1 MIFSSPIFLFGFLP
15 AVLLGYFLQRRLLP
29 RQTGNAV
36 LLLFSGFFYLYGAAE
51 FILILLLSTMIDY
64 WLGRAIERSAK
75 AGRFWLAL
83 AIFENL
89 GLLVYFK
96 YAGFFAAEL
105 SRWFL
110 PLPDSSL
117 PLAQTLLPIGISF
130 ITFQKI
136 SYAVDVYR
144 GHIAAEKN
152 PLDFFLYVT
161 FFPQLNAGPIVRFGQ
176 IREQLKRRTETWDG
190 FYQGVLRFIWGLAK
204 MVVVAGACAQVAD
217 AVFALPPELLD
228 TKMAWLGAIAYTL
241 QIYFDFSAYT
251 DMAIG
256 LGLLFGFRLP
266 ENFRRPYSALSVTDF
281 WRRWHITLSTWFR
294 DYLYVPLGGNR
305 RGSLRTYL
313 NLTLVFVLC
322 GIWHGANWTFLV
334 WGMYHGLLLVVERFS
349 GIRSWP
355 EDRLP
360 VVRRL
365 VTAVLITLGWVVF
378 RSETFAQAMQFL
390 TVMFN
395 GSDLPLPYELLRVL
409 NYRNITFMTLALAVF
424 FLPRGYSGIGALTP
438 EKRRVPLLAGIVF
451 IFLMLPYCA
460 ALVVEHSSVPFIY
473 FKF

>member
-15 AVLLGYFLQRRLLP
+15 AVLLGYFFQRRLLP
-29 RQTGNAV
+29 RQAGNVV

-51 FILILLLSTMIDY
+51 FILILLLSTLIDY
-64 WLGRAIERSAK
+64 WLGRIIERSA
-75 AGRFWLAL
+75 GGRRFWLAL
-83 AIFENL
+83 AVVENL

-96 YAGFFAAEL
+96 YAGFFATEIGRL
-105 SRWFL
+105 LQL
-110 PLPDSSL
+110 PEYSL
-117 PLAQTLLPIGISF
+117 PWAETLLPIGVSF

-152 PLDFFLYVT
+152 PLDFFLYVV

-176 IREQLKRRTETWDG
+176 IRDQLKRRAETWDH
-190 FYQGVLRFIWGLAK
+190 FYHGALRFIWGLAK
-204 MVVVAGACAQVAD
+204 MIIIANACAQMAD
-217 AVFALPPELLD
+217 AVFGLPPELLD
-228 TKMAWLGAIAYTL
+228 TKTAWLGAVAYTL

-294 DYLYVPLGGNR
+294 DYLYIPLGGNR
-305 RGSLRTYL
+305 RGGLRTYV

-322 GIWHGANWTFLV
+322 GIWHGANWTFLA
-334 WGMYHGLLLVVERFS
+334 WGMYHGLLLVAERFS
-349 GIRSWP
+349 GIRNWP

-365 VTAVLITLGWVVF
+365 VTAVLVTLGWVVF
-378 RSETFAQAMQFL
+378 RSDTFGQALHFL
-390 TVMFN
+390 TVMFSA
-395 GSDLPLPYELLRVL
+395 SDLPMPYEVIRVL
-409 NYRNITFMTLALAVF
+409 NYRNITFMALAFAVF
-424 FLPRGYSGIGALTP
+424 FLPRQYSVIGALTI

-451 IFLMLPYCA
+451 IFFMLPYCA